1 MIDGI
6 LHDNNSIRESFDN
19 RTRSSSTCMSKSS
32 QSNYTFEGAKSRE
45 NLDKKEF
52 VFFEEAMLKSKIKVI
67 KLKQIEILTNLDHIL
82 LRLKKWLFNLNYM
95 KFWVGLSYQKRIL
108 KANLIDFQHFYFIHL
123 EIILIAW

>member
-1 MIDGI
+1 
-6 LHDNNSIRESFDN
+6 
-19 RTRSSSTCMSKSS
+19 MSKSS

-82 LRLKKWLFNLNYM
+82 LRLKK
-95 KFWVGLSYQKRIL
+95 
-108 KANLIDFQHFYFIHL
+108 
-123 EIILIAW
+123 